1 VAVRSGA
8 DSVRERLVK
17 RLDRIL
23 VAALWA
29 VAAVAASA
37 ATERTVV
44 PLAPGLDYVRLTADG
59 PVVTHLL
66 LADLNVP
73 SLRPAVAMAGPQVL
87 GVETLSEIVNAVET
101 GTQRVAGAI
110 NGGHAVTRPGSFRG
124 APIGLLIAGRE
135 LLCDPWPVPRS
146 AFLLLADGTPRIE
159 RLAMQGKL
167 AGPDGQAVRLGG
179 LNRRRLP
186 GELVLYTARFNPAT
200 RIDEAGVQLVVAGA
214 FKDGRML
221 VAGQSYTGRV
231 EAKVDGRVNVE
242 IPPDGVVLAGSGPS
256 ESWLEARKI
265 GEPVTFSFELTPDV
279 GQVTDALGAGP
290 RILRD
295 GQVAIE
301 AAQEQLGVTLQTGP
315 QPRSA
320 VGYAGRK
327 LVFAAVD
334 GRDSAH
340 SLGLELP
347 ALAQLLLDEG
357 CTDAMELDGG
367 GATTLYARD
376 RVINQPSDGM
386 PRPLAS
392 ALVLLTSGALTTD
405 ALPGTLAADGAA
417 PVPTPVRPT
426 PPTTPTVPPVTPV
439 TPTVPPVTPVTPTT
453 PTVPDTPT
461 TPSTPLV
468 DGTPVR
474 LRTVPADLRGEPGEA
489 LPMQIIAEDAEGR
502 AVRFNAA
509 DLRFDVAPPA
519 LGEIDASGRFL
530 ARVPG
535 VGRVK
540 ISLGDMSTIV
550 GVKIS
555 QRAGEGGLPTIR
567 PPDGPGVL
575 TPDTPSTPPRRRHR
589 RRPAHGDA
597 DRPRV
602 APAVPDGTWR
612 QFDGF
617 EQAKHWTSKVN
628 PAELPGGFSI
638 VKKNIRLEG
647 EHCGEL
653 KYDFTTTNE
662 PRMVYAL
669 YNHGVGSPKFVSVY
683 IFGDGQGHALKGQ
696 FLDNKTG
703 QRYTVTFAEHINWD
717 HQWRRCG
724 AVIPDEVKGVVI
736 WESIYL
742 VQTRPEVKSA
752 GAVYL
757 DKLEGVY

>member
-1 VAVRSGA
+1 MGFALAAGKLWSVHLNDQNGLKYDQDKAFGAANLRGAFDQVRCWKKGYGSNGEMVAFDVKAMRTTRQEHQLKHLANSREIFLALVDKARSLDRRTEQELIAARDYEELDRFIVRHLMGSRPSAAVAVRLTARWATGIIGGRPQRGGQ
-8 DSVRERLVK
+8 REGRLVK

-530 ARVPG
+530 ARV
-535 VGRVK
+535 
-540 ISLGDMSTIV
+540 
-550 GVKIS
+550 
-555 QRAGEGGLPTIR
+555 Q
-567 PPDGPGVL
+567 
-575 TPDTPSTPPRRRHR
+575 
-589 RRPAHGDA
+589 
-597 DRPRV
+597 
-602 APAVPDGTWR
+602 
-612 QFDGF
+612 
-617 EQAKHWTSKVN
+617 
-628 PAELPGGFSI
+628 
-638 VKKNIRLEG
+638 
-647 EHCGEL
+647 
-653 KYDFTTTNE
+653 
-662 PRMVYAL
+662 
-669 YNHGVGSPKFVSVY
+669 VS
-683 IFGDGQGHALKGQ
+683 A
-696 FLDNKTG
+696 
-703 QRYTVTFAEHINWD
+703 A
-717 HQWRRCG
+717 
-724 AVIPDEVKGVVI
+724 
-736 WESIYL
+736 
-742 VQTRPEVKSA
+742 
-752 GAVYL
+752 
-757 DKLEGVY
+757 